1 MESSGWLY
9 RLQRKIEQWET
20 QTSELWQAVTEV
32 GSDIVQFAQGVEG
45 RFQSV
50 EGTIWNNMKSQ
61 LALLQAL
68 DQRVNQLPSDVQDL
82 IKPWVEYRVAQIVG
96 DEREYTQ
103 QELAG
108 LSIALAALRSY
119 TDENLGIVWRFS
131 QDADQALQKQL
142 WGQEISI
149 EQVRAEVEENR
160 RRAEAQESWITR
172 IRKFFDDPW
181 GFLLGE
187 FIKWLTG
194 NLDQVFSTI
203 EDALWGEA

>member
-1 MESSGWLY
+1 M
-9 RLQRKIEQWET
+9 
-20 QTSELWQAVTEV
+20 
-32 GSDIVQFAQGVEG
+32 
-45 RFQSV
+45 
-50 EGTIWNNMKSQ
+50 
-61 LALLQAL
+61 
-68 DQRVNQLPSDVQDL
+68 
-82 IKPWVEYRVAQIVG
+82 
-96 DEREYTQ
+96 
-103 QELAG
+103 
-108 LSIALAALRSY
+108 RSY